1 MNLKANKK
9 MKKASFKKLFSQL
22 ISYVKPHKSSF
33 WWSLVFDLLAIVFN
47 MIIPVFSGLA
57 IDVLVGA
64 GAVNFRLLYDYLII
78 IGILTILCSLTSWFG
93 SYFMNIL
100 TYKTSQSI
108 RNSIYH
114 KLNTVPIKYID
125 NTSHG
130 DIMNTMV
137 SDVENITD
145 GFLEGFKSIVCGI
158 FQLVIVMVLM
168 FILNCQ
174 LALIVIVIA
183 PISLIVAFKV
193 TNKSKKMYKQRVDK
207 QGEVSGYSEEMIGGM
222 KIVKAFN
229 NEKATIQ
236 KFKGINKD
244 LYVASEKSMF
254 YASIANPASR
264 LINGLLYGVVAA
276 VGAIMAI
283 GGKIKI
289 GKISSFLSYTEN
301 FTKPFNDIT
310 SIFADL
316 NVAVASAD
324 RVFGLLNQVDE
335 ISDSE
340 LPNMRKCNGEV
351 SIKNVNFS
359 YDPAFKLIE
368 NLNLEVKS
376 GQRVAIVGPTGCGK
390 STIINLLMRFYDVND
405 GSIKINNKDIRKV
418 TRKSFRQFYGM
429 VLQESWLYNAS
440 IKDNVAYG
448 KPSATMDEIIE
459 ACKLA
464 KAHDFIEKMPEGYN
478 TIITERADN
487 ISAGQKQL
495 LCIARIMLLK
505 PPMMILDEATSNI
518 DTRTEMQIQEAL
530 DVMMQGRTC
539 FIVAHRLSTIEN
551 ADVIL
556 VMNKGNIVEQG
567 THKELLEKN
576 GFYAELFNSQ
586 FGN

>member
-1 MNLKANKK
+1 MT
-9 MKKASFKKLFSQL
+9 
-22 ISYVKPHKSSF
+22 YVKPHKSAFIMS
-33 WWSLVFDLLAIVFN
+33 VIFDLIAIGLN
-47 MIIPVFSGLA
+47 MTIPIFSGLA
-57 IDVLVGA
+57 IDALIGEGLVEFYTLYKCLIVIGVLTVGSS
-64 GAVNFRLLYDYLII
+64 VF
-78 IGILTILCSLTSWFG
+78 SWLG
-93 SYFMNIL
+93 SYNMNIL

-108 RNSIYH
+108 RNSIYK
-114 KLNTVPIKYID
+114 KLNSVPIKYID

-137 SDVENITD
+137 TDVENITD

-158 FQLVIVMVLM
+158 FQLAIVMVLM
-168 FILNCQ
+168 VVLNWC
-174 LALIVIVIA
+174 LALIVIMIA
-183 PISLIVAFKV
+183 PLSLLLALYI
-193 TNKSKKMYKQRVDK
+193 TRKSKKMYQVRVNI
-207 QGEVSGYSEEMIGGM
+207 QGEASGYSEEMITNM
-222 KIVKAFN
+222 KIIKAFN
-229 NEKATIQ
+229 NEQAKVED
-236 KFKGINKD
+236 FDVINKK
-244 LYVASEKSMF
+244 LYKSSEKSMF
-254 YASIANPASR
+254 YASLAQPTSR
-264 LINGLLYGVVAA
+264 LINGLLYVIVGVVGA
-276 VGAIMAI
+276 VFAIKGRI
-283 GGKIKI
+283 RI
-289 GKISSFLSYTEN
+289 GKISSFLSYTDN

-316 NVAVASAD
+316 NVAIASAN
-324 RVFGLLNQVDE
+324 RVFKLLEEENEIDDSGLINLK
-335 ISDSE
+335 
-340 LPNMRKCNGEV
+340 KCNGEV
-351 SIKNVNFS
+351 ELKNVNFS
-359 YDPAFKLIE
+359 YEPSFKLIE
-368 NLNLEVKS
+368 NLNLNVKQ

-405 GSIKINNKDIRKV
+405 GSVKVSGKDIRKV

-448 KPSATMDEIIE
+448 KPDATMDEIVE

-464 KAHDFIEKMPEGYN
+464 NAHQFIEKMPEGYN

-518 DTRTEMQIQEAL
+518 DTRTEMKIQQAL
-530 DVMMQGRTC
+530 NIMMEGRTC

-567 THKELLEKN
+567 THQELLEN
-576 GFYAELFNSQ
+576 GGFYYELFNSQ

>member
-1 MNLKANKK
+1 
-9 MKKASFKKLFSQL
+9 MKKEKGYKKLLSQL
-22 ISYVKPHKSSF
+22 ITYVKPHKSAF
-33 WWSLVFDLLAIVFN
+33 AWSIIFDLLAIGLN
-47 MIIPVFSGLA
+47 MTIPIFSGLS
-57 IDVLVGA
+57 IDTLIGVDS
-64 GAVNFRLLYDYLII
+64 VNFRLLYEYLLII
-78 IGILTILCSLTSWFG
+78 VVLTISSSLFSWLG

-108 RNSIYH
+108 RNSLYH
-114 KLNTVPIKYID
+114 KLNSVPIKYID
-125 NTSHG
+125 NNSHG

-158 FQLVIVMVLM
+158 FQVLTVMVMMLVLDWTLALVVIV
-168 FILNCQ
+168 
-174 LALIVIVIA
+174 LAPL
-183 PISLIVAFKV
+183 SLVVAFQITKR
-193 TNKSKKMYKQRVDK
+193 SKKMYKLRVDT
-207 QGEVSGYSEEMIGGM
+207 QGKASGYSEEMITNM
-222 KIVKAFN
+222 KIIKAFN
-229 NEKATIQ
+229 NEEAVTEEFDK
-236 KFKGINKD
+236 INHE

-254 YASIANPASR
+254 YASMAHPTSR
-264 LINGLLYGVVAA
+264 LINGLLYGVVG
-276 VGAIMAI
+276 VIGAIFALKGRI
-283 GGKIKI
+283 RI
-289 GKISSFLSYTEN
+289 GKISSFLSYTDN

-316 NVAVASAD
+316 NIAVASAN
-324 RVFGLLNQVDE
+324 RVFNLLEEENE
-335 ISDSE
+335 IDDSDF
-340 LPNMRKCNGEV
+340 PNMKKCNGEV
-351 SIKNVNFS
+351 SLKQVKFS

-368 NLNLEVKS
+368 NLNLEVKQ

-390 STIINLLMRFYDVND
+390 STIINLLMRFYDVNA
-405 GSIKINNKDIRKV
+405 GSIKVSGKDVRKV
-418 TRKSFRQFYGM
+418 TRKSFRKFYGM

-448 KPSATMDEIIE
+448 KPNATMDEIIE

-464 KAHDFIEKMPEGYN
+464 NAHAFIEKMPDGYD

-518 DTRTEMQIQEAL
+518 DTRTEMKIQQAL
-530 DVMMQGRTC
+530 NVMMEGKTC

-567 THKELLEKN
+567 THKELLEKG
-576 GFYAELFNSQ
+576 GFYYEMFNSQ